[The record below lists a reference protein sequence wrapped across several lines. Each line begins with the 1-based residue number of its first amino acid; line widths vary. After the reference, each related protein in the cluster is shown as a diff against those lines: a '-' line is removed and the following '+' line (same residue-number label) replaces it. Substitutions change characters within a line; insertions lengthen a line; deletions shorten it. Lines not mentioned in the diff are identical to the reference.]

1 MKNVKMHTKLII
13 GFVIVDILV
22 ITAIYLGYST
32 ARTII
37 GVDDPQHYLE
47 SYRMFS
53 IGMLVVAMIVMGYI
67 SIAISRAIRKSTQA
81 LSDVAKVIAQGRVDV
96 DIEKRCNDEFG
107 QVIDEYQVVV
117 DNMRYQAQ
125 IAEAVAGGDLT
136 IEVEPKSEQD
146 LLGNSLSRLVKKNRH
161 AMLGIR
167 DAAEQV
173 ALGSSQ
179 VAGASEALAQG
190 TTEQAGAIQEITAS
204 IADVAGKTRQNA
216 DEANKVAELTVQTVE
231 NAQRGNEQMH
241 QMMEAMR
248 EINQASEN
256 ISKIIKVIDD
266 IAFQTNIL
274 ALNAAVEAARAGDAG
289 KGFAV
294 VAEEVRSLAAKSAA
308 AASETAEMIEDS
320 MHKVEVGSSIAD
332 DTAKAL
338 ELVTT
343 AVKESGELIRSIAES
358 SNYQATEIAQIDQ
371 AVEQVAQVVQN
382 NSATSEQCAAAS
394 VELSNQAKKMQEM
407 LAIYQLGNGIEG
419 TL

>member
-37 GVDDPQHYLE
+37 GVDNPQHYLK
-47 SYRMFS
+47 SYKMFS
-53 IGMLVVAMIVMGYI
+53 IGMLVVAVIVMGYI

-81 LSDVAKVIAQGRVDV
+81 LSDVAKVIAQGRVDM

-332 DTAKAL
+332 DTARAL

>member
-37 GVDDPQHYLE
+37 GVDDPQHYLK
-47 SYRMFS
+47 SYKMFS
-53 IGMLVVAMIVMGYI
+53 IGMLVVAVIVMGYI

-81 LSDVAKVIAQGRVDV
+81 LSDVAKVIAQGRVDM

-146 LLGNSLSRLVKKNRH
+146 LLGNSLSQLVKKNRH

-231 NAQRGNEQMH
+231 NAQQGNEQMH

>member
-53 IGMLVVAMIVMGYI
+53 IGMLVVAVIVMGYI

-81 LSDVAKVIAQGRVDV
+81 LSDVAKVIAQGRVDM

-332 DTAKAL
+332 DTARAL
-338 ELVTT
+338 ELVTA

>member
-53 IGMLVVAMIVMGYI
+53 IGMLVVAVIVMGYI

-81 LSDVAKVIAQGRVDV
+81 LSDVAKVIAQGRVDM

-146 LLGNSLSRLVKKNRH
+146 ILGNSLSQLVKKNRH

-231 NAQRGNEQMH
+231 NAQQGNEQMH

-274 ALNAAVEAARAGDAG
+274 ALNAAVEAARAGEAG

-332 DTAKAL
+332 DTARAL
-338 ELVTT
+338 ELVTA

>member
-37 GVDDPQHYLE
+37 GVDNPQHYLE

-53 IGMLVVAMIVMGYI
+53 IGMLVVAVIVMGYI

-81 LSDVAKVIAQGRVDV
+81 LSDVAKVIAQGRVDM

-190 TTEQAGAIQEITAS
+190 TTEQAGVIQEITAS
-204 IADVAGKTRQNA
+204 IADVAGKTRR
-216 DEANKVAELTVQTVE
+216 L
-231 NAQRGNEQMH
+231 R
-241 QMMEAMR
+241 MR
-248 EINQASEN
+248 
-256 ISKIIKVIDD
+256 
-266 IAFQTNIL
+266 
-274 ALNAAVEAARAGDAG
+274 
-289 KGFAV
+289 
-294 VAEEVRSLAAKSAA
+294 
-308 AASETAEMIEDS
+308 
-320 MHKVEVGSSIAD
+320 
-332 DTAKAL
+332 
-338 ELVTT
+338 
-343 AVKESGELIRSIAES
+343 SG
-358 SNYQATEIAQIDQ
+358 
-371 AVEQVAQVVQN
+371 
-382 NSATSEQCAAAS
+382 ATSRC
-394 VELSNQAKKMQEM
+394 
-407 LAIYQLGNGIEG
+407 IR
-419 TL
+419 

>member
-37 GVDDPQHYLE
+37 GVDDPQHYLK
-47 SYRMFS
+47 SYKMFS
-53 IGMLVVAMIVMGYI
+53 IGMLVVAVIVMGYI

-146 LLGNSLSRLVKKNRH
+146 LLGNSLSQLVKKNRH

-231 NAQRGNEQMH
+231 NAQQGNEQMH

-332 DTAKAL
+332 DTARAL
-338 ELVTT
+338 ELVTA

>member
-37 GVDDPQHYLE
+37 GVDNPQHYLK
-47 SYRMFS
+47 SYKMFS
-53 IGMLVVAMIVMGYI
+53 IGMLVVAVIVMGYI

-146 LLGNSLSRLVKKNRH
+146 LLGNSLSQLVKKNRH

-231 NAQRGNEQMH
+231 NAQQGNEQMH

>member
-37 GVDDPQHYLE
+37 GVDDPQHYLK
-47 SYRMFS
+47 SYKMFS
-53 IGMLVVAMIVMGYI
+53 IGMLVVAVIVMGYI

-81 LSDVAKVIAQGRVDV
+81 LSDVAKVIAQGRVDM

-146 LLGNSLSRLVKKNRH
+146 LLGNSLSQLVKKNRH

-231 NAQRGNEQMH
+231 NAQQGNEQMH

-274 ALNAAVEAARAGDAG
+274 ALNAAVEAARAGEAG

-332 DTAKAL
+332 DTARAL
-338 ELVTT
+338 ELVTA
-343 AVKESGELIRSIAES
+343 AVKESGELIRNIAES

>member
-37 GVDDPQHYLE
+37 GVDNPQHYLE

-53 IGMLVVAMIVMGYI
+53 IGMLVVAVIVMGYI

-81 LSDVAKVIAQGRVDV
+81 LSDVAKVIAQGRVDM

-190 TTEQAGAIQEITAS
+190 TTEQAGVIQEITAS

-332 DTAKAL
+332 DTARAL
-338 ELVTT
+338 ELVTA
-343 AVKESGELIRSIAES
+343 AVQESGELIRSIAES

>member
-53 IGMLVVAMIVMGYI
+53 IGMLVVAVIVMGYI

-81 LSDVAKVIAQGRVDV
+81 LSDVAKVIAQGRVDM

-231 NAQRGNEQMH
+231 NAQQGNEQMH

-274 ALNAAVEAARAGDAG
+274 ALNAAVEAARAGEAG

-332 DTAKAL
+332 DTARAL
-338 ELVTT
+338 ELVTA

>member
-37 GVDDPQHYLE
+37 GVDNPQHYLE
-47 SYRMFS
+47 SYRMFA
-53 IGMLVVAMIVMGYI
+53 IGMLVVAVIVMGYI

-81 LSDVAKVIAQGRVDV
+81 LSDVAKVIAQGRVDM

-190 TTEQAGAIQEITAS
+190 TTE
-204 IADVAGKTRQNA
+204 
-216 DEANKVAELTVQTVE
+216 QTVE

-332 DTAKAL
+332 DTARAL

>member
-53 IGMLVVAMIVMGYI
+53 IGMLVVAVIVMGYI

-81 LSDVAKVIAQGRVDV
+81 LSDVAKVIAQGRVDM

-146 LLGNSLSRLVKKNRH
+146 LLGNSLSQLVKKNRH

>member
-37 GVDDPQHYLE
+37 GVDDPQHYLK
-47 SYRMFS
+47 SYKMFS
-53 IGMLVVAMIVMGYI
+53 IGMLVVAVIVMGYI

-81 LSDVAKVIAQGRVDV
+81 LSDVAKVIAQGRVDM

-146 LLGNSLSRLVKKNRH
+146 LLGNSLSQLVKKNRH

-231 NAQRGNEQMH
+231 NAQQGNEQMH

-274 ALNAAVEAARAGDAG
+274 ALNAAVEAARAGEAG

-332 DTAKAL
+332 DTARAL
-338 ELVTT
+338 ELVTA

>member
-37 GVDDPQHYLE
+37 GVDDPQHYLK
-47 SYRMFS
+47 SYKMFS
-53 IGMLVVAMIVMGYI
+53 IGMLVVAVIVMGYI

-81 LSDVAKVIAQGRVDV
+81 LSDVAKVIAQGRVDM

>member
-53 IGMLVVAMIVMGYI
+53 IGMLVVAVIVMGYI

-81 LSDVAKVIAQGRVDV
+81 LSDVAKVIAQGRVDM

-332 DTAKAL
+332 DTARAL

>member
-37 GVDDPQHYLE
+37 GVDDPQHYLK
-47 SYRMFS
+47 SYKMFS
-53 IGMLVVAMIVMGYI
+53 IGMLVVAVIVMGYI

-81 LSDVAKVIAQGRVDV
+81 LSDVAKVIAQGRVDM

-231 NAQRGNEQMH
+231 NAQQGNEQMH

-274 ALNAAVEAARAGDAG
+274 ALNAAVEAARAGEAG

-332 DTAKAL
+332 DTARAL
-338 ELVTT
+338 ELVTA

>member
-37 GVDDPQHYLE
+37 GVDNPQHYLE

-53 IGMLVVAMIVMGYI
+53 IGMLVVAVIVMGYI

-81 LSDVAKVIAQGRVDV
+81 LSDVAKVIAQGRVDM

-190 TTEQAGAIQEITAS
+190 TTEQAGVIQEITAS

-332 DTAKAL
+332 DTARAL

>member
-53 IGMLVVAMIVMGYI
+53 IGMLVVAVIVMGYI

-81 LSDVAKVIAQGRVDV
+81 LSDVAKVIAQGRVDM

-146 LLGNSLSRLVKKNRH
+146 LLGNSLSQLVKKNRH

-332 DTAKAL
+332 DTARAL
-338 ELVTT
+338 ELVTA

>member
-37 GVDDPQHYLE
+37 GVDDPQHYLK
-47 SYRMFS
+47 SYKMFS
-53 IGMLVVAMIVMGYI
+53 IGMLVVAVIVMGYI

-146 LLGNSLSRLVKKNRH
+146 LLGNSLSQLVKKNRH

-231 NAQRGNEQMH
+231 NAQQGNEQMH

-274 ALNAAVEAARAGDAG
+274 ALNAAVEAARAGEAG

-332 DTAKAL
+332 DTARAL
-338 ELVTT
+338 ELVTA

>member
-53 IGMLVVAMIVMGYI
+53 IGMLVVAVIVMGYI

-81 LSDVAKVIAQGRVDV
+81 LSDVAKVIAQGRVDM

-320 MHKVEVGSSIAD
+320 MHKVEVGSGIAD
-332 DTAKAL
+332 DTARAL
-338 ELVTT
+338 ELVTA

>member
-37 GVDDPQHYLE
+37 GVDNPQHYLK
-47 SYRMFS
+47 SYKMFS
-53 IGMLVVAMIVMGYI
+53 IGMLVVAVIVMGYI

-81 LSDVAKVIAQGRVDV
+81 LSDVAKVIAQGRVDM

-146 LLGNSLSRLVKKNRH
+146 LLGNSLSQLVKKNRH

-231 NAQRGNEQMH
+231 NAQQGNEQMH

-274 ALNAAVEAARAGDAG
+274 ALNAAVEAARAGEAG

-332 DTAKAL
+332 DTARAL
-338 ELVTT
+338 ELVTA

>member
-37 GVDDPQHYLE
+37 GVDDPQHYLK
-47 SYRMFS
+47 SYKMFS
-53 IGMLVVAMIVMGYI
+53 IGMLVVAVIVMGYI

-81 LSDVAKVIAQGRVDV
+81 LSDVAKVIAQGRVDM

-146 LLGNSLSRLVKKNRH
+146 LLGNSLSQLVKKNRH

-231 NAQRGNEQMH
+231 NAQQGNEQMH

-274 ALNAAVEAARAGDAG
+274 ALNAAVEAARAGEAG

-320 MHKVEVGSSIAD
+320 MHKVEVGSGIAD
-332 DTAKAL
+332 DTARAL
-338 ELVTT
+338 ELVTA

>member
-37 GVDDPQHYLE
+37 GVDNPQHYLE

-53 IGMLVVAMIVMGYI
+53 IGMLVVAVIVMGYI

-81 LSDVAKVIAQGRVDV
+81 LSDVAKVIAQGRVDM

-332 DTAKAL
+332 DTARAL

>member
-53 IGMLVVAMIVMGYI
+53 IGMLVVAVIVMGYI

-81 LSDVAKVIAQGRVDV
+81 LSDVAKVIAQGRVDM

-146 LLGNSLSRLVKKNRH
+146 LLGNSLSQLVKKNRH

-231 NAQRGNEQMH
+231 NAQQGNEQMH

-274 ALNAAVEAARAGDAG
+274 ALNAAVEAARAGEAG

-332 DTAKAL
+332 DTARAL
-338 ELVTT
+338 ELVTA

>member
-1 MKNVKMHTKLII
+1 M
-13 GFVIVDILV
+13 
-22 ITAIYLGYST
+22 
-32 ARTII
+32 
-37 GVDDPQHYLE
+37 
-47 SYRMFS
+47 
-53 IGMLVVAMIVMGYI
+53 
-67 SIAISRAIRKSTQA
+67 
-81 LSDVAKVIAQGRVDV
+81 
-96 DIEKRCNDEFG
+96 
-107 QVIDEYQVVV
+107 
-117 DNMRYQAQ
+117 
-125 IAEAVAGGDLT
+125 
-136 IEVEPKSEQD
+136 
-146 LLGNSLSRLVKKNRH
+146 GNSLSRLVKKNRH

-190 TTEQAGAIQEITAS
+190 TTEQAGVIQEITAS

-332 DTAKAL
+332 DTARAL